1 MSSNSL
7 KTAWKYKTEPK
18 DIFDDK
24 FLNEKD
30 LALQPINFLLD
41 AEIIVDNKNLSLDNK
56 KERSKK
62 KSLKESDLYDS
73 NIIIIQE
80 LSYDESEPTS
90 INQIEKEVE
99 KINKLILRKSKKN
112 KKNLSKSKKKS
123 SSAKNLI

>member
-56 KERSKK
+56 KERPKK

>member
-30 LALQPINFLLD
+30 LALQPINFLLE

-56 KERSKK
+56 KERPKK